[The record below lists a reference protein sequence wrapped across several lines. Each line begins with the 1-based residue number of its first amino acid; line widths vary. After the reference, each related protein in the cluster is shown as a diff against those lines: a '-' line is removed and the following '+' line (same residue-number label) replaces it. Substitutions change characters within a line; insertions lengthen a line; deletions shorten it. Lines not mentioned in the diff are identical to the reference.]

1 MKVTV
6 LHMERNEITGNTEGF
21 TPVAEV
27 NFPDGHNITDV
38 LEYAFR
44 WTNNV
49 MGSWSKKIGEDA
61 NDDVTVL
68 VEREDGLGLRSTSMF
83 DRMEIGGRSGM
94 EYFKEDVDADY
105 IESPYDIRDVWAENF
120 STNSAQKVWAAKFAA
135 RHPNLAVLD
144 LSSFKCGHDA
154 PTYAII
160 DKILGASRTPHL
172 TLHDIDANKP
182 GGSIKIRVKTFAY
195 TLEQYQRRLTEV
207 KHHYRTDM
215 PDHTSNKHTD
225 QLEEIS
231 V

>member
-6 LHMERNEITGNTEGF
+6 LHMDRNEMTGDTEGF

-27 NFPDGHNITDV
+27 NFPDGHNTNDI

-83 DRMEIGGRSGM
+83 DRMEIGGIVYEVAMCG
-94 EYFKEDVDADY
+94 FKE
-105 IESPYDIRDVWAENF
+105 
-120 STNSAQKVWAAKFAA
+120 
-135 RHPNLAVLD
+135 
-144 LSSFKCGHDA
+144 
-154 PTYAII
+154 
-160 DKILGASRTPHL
+160 LGY
-172 TLHDIDANKP
+172 
-182 GGSIKIRVKTFAY
+182 V
-195 TLEQYQRRLTEV
+195 
-207 KHHYRTDM
+207 
-215 PDHTSNKHTD
+215 
-225 QLEEIS
+225 EEM

>member
-27 NFPDGHNITDV
+27 NFPDGHNTMDI

-83 DRMEIGGRSGM
+83 DRMEIGGIVYEVAMCG
-94 EYFKEDVDADY
+94 FKE
-105 IESPYDIRDVWAENF
+105 
-120 STNSAQKVWAAKFAA
+120 
-135 RHPNLAVLD
+135 
-144 LSSFKCGHDA
+144 
-154 PTYAII
+154 
-160 DKILGASRTPHL
+160 LGY
-172 TLHDIDANKP
+172 
-182 GGSIKIRVKTFAY
+182 V
-195 TLEQYQRRLTEV
+195 
-207 KHHYRTDM
+207 
-215 PDHTSNKHTD
+215 
-225 QLEEIS
+225 EEM